1 MGWGGDVGCRHPLLG
16 ASPYPLACPRSG
28 DPPGTLLCPPCCP
41 HAGSVPRELRFLTRA
56 SCHGSLRPQ
65 HPPHRSALP
74 SGCSQPRAFRP
85 FSSRPLGPPSS
96 SSPPAR
102 PRSPRSEARS
112 RSPNFPAGFH
122 GNCPFPSRSKPAR
135 GGSPSLAHGEGQAGS
150 GLGGTPVLIQQ
161 RAGTSPRGA
170 GRAVPIGSIPGD
182 CRGPGTIPW
191 PLVSFITSC
200 WRGGG
205 SPGGP
210 QLAP

>member
-1 MGWGGDVGCRHPLLG
+1 MGCGGDVGCRHPLLG
-16 ASPYPLACPRSG
+16 ASPYPLACPCSG

-41 HAGSVPRELRFLTRA
+41 RAGSVPREPWFLTRA

-65 HPPHRSALP
+65 HPPRCSALP
-74 SGCSQPRAFRP
+74 SGCSQPCAFRP
-85 FSSRPLGPPSS
+85 FSLRPLGPPSS

-135 GGSPSLAHGEGQAGS
+135 GGSPSLARGEGQAGS

-161 RAGTSPRGA
+161 RAETSPGGA
-170 GRAVPIGSIPGD
+170 GWSCPHPEHPWGPW
-182 CRGPGTIPW
+182 GPGTIPW

-200 WRGGG
+200 WRGDG